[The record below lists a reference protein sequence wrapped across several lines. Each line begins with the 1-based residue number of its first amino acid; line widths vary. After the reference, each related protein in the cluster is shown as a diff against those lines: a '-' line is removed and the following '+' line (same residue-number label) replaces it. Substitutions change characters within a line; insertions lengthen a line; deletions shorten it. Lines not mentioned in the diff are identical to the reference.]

1 MSHDPT
7 RRIRAGAIA
16 VDRMRVVRAGELL
29 ADGRSPADV
38 MWAIMTDPK
47 IGYARWRKRPRPRPS
62 RERALEL
69 RLVRLLERTQH
80 DVVTGAAAAAR
91 AILSS
96 GAIAAATSLVRA
108 AEGEVDPNSRSAR
121 VRLAASTAVLEGIG
135 VIDRRGVNVAIAGA
149 SAGGTDED
157 RHLEALREADRLLT
171 TEDFSVGDSEPPDS
185 GA

>member
-1 MSHDPT
+1 MSYDPVP
-7 RRIRAGAIA
+7 RIRANSNA
-16 VDRMRVVRAGELL
+16 VDRMRVVRAGQLL
-29 ADGRSPADV
+29 ADGRSPAEV
-38 MWAIMTDPK
+38 MWAIMNDPL
-47 IGYARWRKRPRPRPS
+47 IGYQRWKKKARPRPKRD
-62 RERALEL
+62 RALEL

-80 DVVTGAAAAAR
+80 DVISGAAAAAR
-91 AILSS
+91 AILST

-149 SAGGTDED
+149 QAGGSDED

-171 TEDFSVGDSEPPDS
+171 TEDFEVGESEPPDT